1 MRKILSEFRQFA
13 IKGNAVEMAIGIM
26 IGAAF
31 ATVVKSLVGDVMMPP
46 LGLLLGGVDFKDLF
60 VVLKSGEL
68 AGPYATLELAQQA
81 GAVTLNYG
89 LFINSIISFLIT
101 SMALF
106 FIVRGMNGMRRKEE
120 EPPALSFQCPECR
133 QAVNPDATR
142 CPHCTSKMNPVQ
154 V

>member
-46 LGLLLGGVDFKDLF
+46 LGLILGGVDFKDLF

-101 SMALF
+101 SLVLF
-106 FIVRGMNGMRRKEE
+106 FVVRSMNAMRKQE
-120 EPPALSFQCPECR
+120 EPPVAIFQCPECK
-133 QAVNPDATR
+133 QPVHPDATR
-142 CPHCTSKMNPVQ
+142 CPHCTSKMKPVR